1 MSSIRS
7 RDRRL
12 YNKDL
17 APTDKKQKN
26 WGWFEIFNVWAND
39 VQSLFGYTLAA
50 SLFLTY
56 GLNGWAVF
64 AAIILAGFFIMW
76 LVNLSGSPSVK
87 HGIPYPVFARVS
99 MGVHGANFPA
109 MVRGIVAMFW
119 YGAQTYF
126 ASTAVALL
134 ITGITGTSGS
144 GDYLGMNNIQWIS
157 FIFVAVFQIYLFWNG
172 IDVIRKFLNFA
183 GPAVYVIM
191 IILMITIWSKAGGG
205 LLAEVGNIFSGV
217 GSHDGGSFQA
227 FLLIFGT
234 MVAYFAAVVI
244 NFGDFARFVKNED
257 EMRKGNLWG
266 LPGNIVLFSFIAL
279 MVTAGTVVVFGETL
293 TNPTEMV
300 GRVDHL
306 GLTVVAAF
314 AFFTATI
321 GINMVANFV
330 PPAYDLA
337 NLIPSKIDFRVGGLI
352 TAILG
357 FVFLR
362 EQISYSTWSA
372 IFLAAIGICLMAL
385 DNLSI
390 GTINGLLFGLASA
403 TGFAIFSVTL
413 RWRKETPK
421 FTTVAFAGLFCAIFS
436 AVIIIKQEIGFLSSS
451 KNEMLFSLHGTLVCL
466 GLILYSIGSKHI
478 PAAELTLLSL
488 TEVIGGIFW
497 VWLPILGIN
506 EVPST
511 FTIIGGFLIFIALFY
526 YSLLTRRNRRFIGL
540 N

>member
-1 MSSIRS
+1 MSEVTN
-7 RDRRL
+7 RDKRL
-12 YNKDL
+12 YNDDL
-17 APTDKKQKN
+17 APTPKEQKN

-134 ITGITGTSGS
+134 ITGVTGSSGS

-172 IDVIRKFLNFA
+172 IDLIRKFLNFA

-191 IILMITIWSKAGGG
+191 IILMIMIWAEAGGG
-205 LLAEVGNIFSGV
+205 LLSEAGNIFSGV
-217 GSHDGGSFQA
+217 GSYEGGAYAA
-227 FLLIFGT
+227 FLAIFGT

-244 NFGDFARFVKNED
+244 NFGDFARFVKNEN
-257 EMRKGNLWG
+257 EMKKGNLWG

-293 TNPTEMV
+293 TNPTDVVERV
-300 GRVDHL
+300 GNL

-314 AFFTATI
+314 AFFAATI

-337 NLIPSKIDFRVGGLI
+337 NLIPSKINFRIGGLI

-357 FVFLR
+357 FIIGAFWVSV
-362 EQISYSTWSA
+362 ISNIGMFPFVNTLGA
-372 IFLAAIGICLMAL
+372 ILAPVYGIMIIDYYIIKKEKIDVNDLFSSKEA
-385 DNLSI
+385 
-390 GTINGLLFGLASA
+390 GKYYYNGGWNTKAFIAWIIAG
-403 TGFAIFSVTL
+403 IFSIA
-413 RWRKETPK
+413 
-421 FTTVAFAGLFCAIFS
+421 TVWHPSLSALGGYAWIIGAALGAI
-436 AVIIIKQEIGFLSSS
+436 LHYLMS
-451 KNEMLFSLHGTLVCL
+451 KNQE
-466 GLILYSIGSKHI
+466 
-478 PAAELTLLSL
+478 
-488 TEVIGGIFW
+488 
-497 VWLPILGIN
+497 
-506 EVPST
+506 
-511 FTIIGGFLIFIALFY
+511 
-526 YSLLTRRNRRFIGL
+526 
-540 N
+540 